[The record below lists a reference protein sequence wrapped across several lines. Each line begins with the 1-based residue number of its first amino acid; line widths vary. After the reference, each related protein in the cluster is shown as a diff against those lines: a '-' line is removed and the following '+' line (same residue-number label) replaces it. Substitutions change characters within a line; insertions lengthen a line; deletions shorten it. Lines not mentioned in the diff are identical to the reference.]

1 MTDTCLCLTPHCQVG
16 SGSDPGF
23 GCDPGSE
30 SDPQFGCDF
39 EVEHLQ
45 PAQEPDPATSVAE
58 RRAAAAE
65 ILLATPMRS
74 DREVGKAVG
83 LSAGTVS
90 AVRRTLGERRAS
102 HLRVG
107 ADGRVRP
114 VNAHEGRRAAARLLA
129 ERPEMPV
136 RAMAREAGISLGT
149 AHDVRRRVL
158 AGLSPV
164 PEGRA
169 GSQPGQP
176 QPGVAAFPPP
186 HPARRSPRSD
196 PAAAL
201 DALRRDPVLRYSDTG
216 RTILRRLDAQLLAA
230 SQLIELCEH
239 VPAHCGTQVEAVL
252 RHIGAACEDAVR
264 AVQGRVPVR
273 SGDEF
278 DG

>member
-1 MTDTCLCLTPHCQVG
+1 MTETCPCLPLHCQVG
-16 SGSDPGF
+16 SDADPGF
-23 GCDPGSE
+23 GCEFD
-30 SDPQFGCDF
+30 
-39 EVEHLQ
+39 VEHLEI
-45 PAQEPDPATSVAE
+45 AQEADPASSVAE

-65 ILLATPMRS
+65 ILRATPMRS

-129 ERPEMPV
+129 EHPEIPV

-158 AGLSPV
+158 AGLPPV

-176 QPGVAAFPPP
+176 QAGVYNVPQSPN
-186 HPARRSPRSD
+186 PARRTPRSD

-264 AVQGRVPVR
+264 AVHGRVPTR
-273 SGDEF
+273 SNDEF

>member
-1 MTDTCLCLTPHCQVG
+1 VTETCPCPTPQPDVD
-16 SGSDPGF
+16 S
-23 GCDPGSE
+23 
-30 SDPQFGCDF
+30 DF
-39 EVEHLQ
+39 EHPETEQ
-45 PAQEPDPATSVAE
+45 IPDPASTVTE
-58 RRAAAAE
+58 RRAAAAS
-65 ILLATPMRS
+65 ILRATPTRS

-90 AVRRTLGERRAS
+90 AVRRTLGDRCAS
-102 HLRVG
+102 HPRVG

-114 VNAHEGRRAAARLLA
+114 VNADEGRRAAARLLA
-129 ERPEMPV
+129 ERPEIPV

-158 AGLSPV
+158 AGLPPV

-169 GSQPGQP
+169 GSQPGPQQPGALGLP
-176 QPGVAAFPPP
+176 QPPNA
-186 HPARRSPRSD
+186 ARRTPRSD
-196 PAAAL
+196 PTAAL

-216 RTILRRLDAQLLAA
+216 RTILRSLDAQLLAA

-239 VPAHCGTQVEAVL
+239 VPAHCGNQVEAVL

-264 AVQGRVPVR
+264 AVHGRVPSR
-273 SGDEF
+273 ATDEFDEF